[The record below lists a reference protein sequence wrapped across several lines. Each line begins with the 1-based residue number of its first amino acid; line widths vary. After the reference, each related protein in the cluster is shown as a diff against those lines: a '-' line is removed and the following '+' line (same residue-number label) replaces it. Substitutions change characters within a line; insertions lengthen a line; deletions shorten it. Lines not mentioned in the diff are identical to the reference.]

1 MANLISTGNQI
12 GQGIAFV
19 RLIAAVIIGCC
30 FCLVG
35 AAMFTSKPNDEKKN
49 DPKQIGLVFISMGA
63 CAMLLGYLSYLFTK
77 SFKGAGTIYTAYS
90 AYDALTQNK

>member
-1 MANLISTGNQI
+1 MVNLISTGNQI

-35 AAMFTSKPNDEKKN
+35 AVLFTSKPKDEKDN
-49 DPKQIGLVFISMGA
+49 PKQSGSVFMCMGG

-90 AYDALTQNK
+90 AYDALAGNK